1 MNTRTKNNYG
11 RFICDA
17 RDIAFSRLIYINTMQ
32 ENAKLNVAE
41 DATAIET
48 AEKKRDFLRSFS
60 HQQILEYLLQR
71 IAYDIIPEIDEDDDI
86 QDIIYKLF
94 FLFSF

>member
-1 MNTRTKNNYG
+1 
-11 RFICDA
+11 
-17 RDIAFSRLIYINTMQ
+17 MQ